1 MKDLREKVIDTL
13 FELLRFEMNGELF
26 RDEKIVVE
34 PDVLPLLFNFSKK
47 HDLAHLIGD
56 ALDKNGFLP
65 ENSEA
70 KKRFLNERNLAVM
83 RYEQKRY
90 EFTQI
95 CTVLENAKIPFM
107 PLKGAVI
114 QDLYPEAWMR
124 TSCDIDVLVKKQELN
139 RAISL
144 LTDNLGYNCKSIGQ
158 HDAQIFSPTGVHI
171 ELHFSLQEAETE
183 KTAGKYLD
191 SVWERVSPTDYFTK
205 VMPDEFLYTYIISH
219 MIKHVKFG
227 GCGIRAIMDIHLL
240 SKSIDLEKT
249 RGPLKR
255 CGFLPFAEAVENL
268 ASAWFGDGQKS
279 ELSTRLEEYIL
290 TGGVYGSFDNKISA
304 RQSRQKTKLGYFLR
318 RLFIPF
324 GELKQKYQILHKCA
338 ILYPFCL
345 VARWFSAIFNKE
357 TKARISKEVKKSN
370 EVANSDNGIGR
381 LIKDLE
387 I

>member
-1 MKDLREKVIDTL
+1 MDR
-13 FELLRFEMNGELF
+13 
-26 RDEKIVVE
+26 KIVDIMFALLNQEMGFKTFSEDFVVDIKDE
-34 PDVLPLLFNFSKK
+34 YLKPLYLLAKK
-47 HDLAHLIGD
+47 HDLAHIIGN
-56 ALDKNGFLP
+56 ALEKLGVVDEITEG
-65 ENSEA
+65 
-70 KKRFLNERNLAVM
+70 KKRFVLERNLAVFRTETLM
-83 RYEQKRY
+83 AEL
-90 EFTQI
+90 E
-95 CTVLENAKIPFM
+95 VLCAELSKNKIDHI
-107 PLKGAVI
+107 PLKGSVI
-114 QDLYPEAWMR
+114 RKLYPEPWMR

>member
-1 MKDLREKVIDTL
+1 MDR
-13 FELLRFEMNGELF
+13 
-26 RDEKIVVE
+26 KIVDIMFALLNQEMGFKTFSEDFVVDIKDE
-34 PDVLPLLFNFSKK
+34 YLKPLYLLAKK
-47 HDLAHLIGD
+47 HDLAHIIGN
-56 ALDKNGFLP
+56 ALEKLGVVDEITEG
-65 ENSEA
+65 
-70 KKRFLNERNLAVM
+70 KKRFVLERNLAVFRTETLM
-83 RYEQKRY
+83 AEL
-90 EFTQI
+90 E
-95 CTVLENAKIPFM
+95 VLCAELSKNKIDHI
-107 PLKGAVI
+107 PLKGSVI
-114 QDLYPEAWMR
+114 RKLYPEPWMR

-249 RGPLKR
+249 REPLKR

-324 GELKQKYQILHKCA
+324 GELKQQYQILHKCA

-357 TKARISKEVKKSN
+357 TKARILKEVKKSN